1 MPQVVADIKR
11 HLATVLAADAVGFSR
26 RMRDNPRSAV
36 AALLE
41 CRSILTEV
49 VESFHGTTVGTPGDF
64 FLALMPSAL
73 EAVEAGLEIQ
83 RRLAARN
90 QAADESMQSH
100 YRIGIGIGDIFES
113 GSDVL
118 GDAVNV
124 ASRLQAMAQPG
135 GIVASAAVR
144 DALGTH
150 PSMKFDD
157 LGDQNLKGIVETV
170 RAYAVV
176 NASSKE
182 IRVNVV
188 TALTAERLP
197 IKPVLEIETFRS
209 LDSSPEDR
217 TFADGLV
224 DEMLAM
230 LASIS
235 SSLVVRQVV
244 GSETQSAIVGTVR
257 RYRLG
262 GSVRRR
268 SEGVRIIVRLSEAGS
283 GEALWADR
291 FEYKKDQSFD
301 LHEVIAREII
311 TALQVK
317 LTEGEQAQLW
327 GGGTTSVRAWELFQ
341 RGHDLERRYSRD
353 GHREARRCYAEALR
367 QDPAYLSAVVA
378 LAFCHLD
385 EIRLGWT
392 QDDERSFTEATALY
406 ERAIAINPGDAQ
418 CHALRAYIELH
429 QRNDAAAVKEME
441 SAVRIAPRSSE
452 LVSYLGTI
460 YDTVGR
466 YEEAIVAYRRGM
478 WLSQHFP
485 PWIASNLALTLCV
498 TRRAEEARKLLI
510 GLIAHHPDYS
520 RAYLCLALSYA
531 RLGQFDEARRTAG
544 ELLHRDPQFT
554 IAEWARNRPYADA
567 AVMNSLMADMRAIG
581 LN

>member
-1 MPQVVADIKR
+1 MPPVAADIRR

-26 RMRDNPRSAV
+26 RMREDPRAAV

-41 CRSILTEV
+41 CRAIMAEV
-49 VESFHGTTVGTPGDF
+49 VEAFHGTTVGTPGDF

-73 EAVEAGLEIQ
+73 EAVEAGMEIQ
-83 RRLAARN
+83 RRLAERN
-90 QAADESMQSH
+90 LNADDSMRSH

-124 ASRLQAMAQPG
+124 ASRLQAMAEPG
-135 GIVASAAVR
+135 GIVTSAAVR
-144 DALGTH
+144 DAIGAQ
-150 PSMKFDD
+150 PSMRFND
-157 LGDQNLKGIVETV
+157 LGDQNLKGIAEAV
-170 RAYAVV
+170 RAFAVLGGQ
-176 NASSKE
+176 
-182 IRVNVV
+182 
-188 TALTAERLP
+188 TAGLRAEAIAISTADRLP
-197 IKPVLEIETFRS
+197 IKPVIEVETFRS
-209 LDSSPEDR
+209 LDGSAEDH

-230 LASIS
+230 LASLS
-235 SSLVVRQVV
+235 SSLVVRHIIA
-244 GSETQSAIVGTVR
+244 SESQPASAGTVR

-268 SEGVRIIVRLSEAGS
+268 SEGVRIIARLTESAN

-291 FEYKKDQSFD
+291 FEYKADQSFD
-301 LHEVIAREII
+301 IHELIAREVI

-327 GGGTTSVRAWELFQ
+327 GGGTTNVRAWELFQ
-341 RGHDLERRYSRD
+341 RGHDFERRYTRS
-353 GHREARRCYAEALR
+353 GHHEARRCYAEALLR
-367 QDPAYLSAVVA
+367 DQGYLSAVVA
-378 LAFCHLD
+378 LAFCYLD
-385 EIRLGWT
+385 EIRLGWAP
-392 QDDERSFTEATALY
+392 DDARAFAEAKANY
-406 ERAIAINPGDAQ
+406 DRAVAINPDDAQ
-418 CHALRAYIELH
+418 CHALRAFIELH
-429 QRNDAAAVKEME
+429 QRNDAAAVQAME

-452 LVSYLGTI
+452 LVAYLGTI

-498 TRRAEEARKLLI
+498 TRRAEEARKLLVGI
-510 GLIAHHPDYS
+510 IAHHPDYS

-531 RLGQFDEARRTAG
+531 RLGQMDDARRTTT

-554 IAEWARNRPYADA
+554 IAEWARNRPYAEA
-567 AVMNSLMADMRAIG
+567 EVMDSLVADMRAIG